1 MQPKEIS
8 RYIKIRQVL
17 FTCLIFVMTFSKV
30 LSQEYFQQEVNYK
43 IHVSLNDSLHE
54 LIAFE
59 TLEYINHSPDTLHFL
74 YFHLWPNAYSNNNTP
89 LAGQLFQSYGKQRLF
104 NDPELSGCIDSLDFE
119 VNDKKVYWELLS
131 GQPDVCRIYLEIP
144 LIPGNSIYITT
155 PFRVK
160 IPKGVTSRLGHI
172 GESYQISQW
181 YPKPAVYDRDGW
193 HPMSYL
199 DQGEFFSEFG
209 TFDVRITLPDN
220 YIVGASGNLQ
230 NESEIEVLD
239 KLSADTSWLKDVHS
253 AGNDF
258 PASSKQF
265 KTLRYTAD
273 NTHDFA
279 WFADKRFH
287 VQKGK
292 LLLPRS
298 GKEVTTMVLFT
309 NEQSDL
315 WKDALSYVNEAIYW
329 LSDKVG
335 DYPYS
340 SFTAVQSALTSGDG
354 MEYPGI
360 TVIGLANDAYSLDEV
375 ITHEI
380 FHNWFYGA
388 LGSDERNQP
397 FMDESITSFYT
408 DRYLNDKYPD
418 KKLWE
423 VYIKNRK
430 LAKFIQIDKMP
441 IRRMHELEWLIQ
453 ARNNLEQPINL
464 PATEYTELNYGLML
478 YNKAPNA
485 FNYLRTYLGDAEFDV
500 AMQEYFRQW
509 KFRHP
514 QPENLREIIETQ
526 SGKDLT
532 WFFTDLL
539 GSTKRL
545 DYKMVRIQ
553 NQKILIQNK
562 GELVSPLLIA
572 GMTGDSILFEKWIEG
587 FEGQQWID
595 LPFGDYAEIVIDPGH
610 VTPEIFR
617 INNNIKK
624 SGAFPRADPI
634 RTQLLFAVDDPETYT
649 LIYMPAINWSRENGI
664 MLGIAF
670 HNGFILPKTVQYL
683 VVPFYAFGNSGL
695 AGFGRIAY
703 NIAPYANFIRLA
715 TISMETVQ
723 FGAPGNQNYRK
734 LKTGLEV
741 NFRNKKMTL
750 PVYQKA
756 FGNYFAASNLFQ
768 IEHQEKAKMNSYVQL
783 GYLIEKTSI
792 INPYSLLASFEFGK
806 SYQKTSLD
814 LNYRLSYSGENNG
827 LDMRFFA
834 GTMLNTDS
842 EIPFYAFAA
851 SGRSGREQYL
861 YQGTYPDRFT
871 AFPENFFSRQM
882 TLSEGGLVSPLNDSL
897 GYSQWLFSFSL
908 TTNLP
913 GKAAR
918 FPVKPFLNFLLND
931 HGMTSAKNSPF
942 FYEAGLKVG
951 IWDFFEIYVPLLVS
965 QNIDSVSGIFK
976 NRIRFVFSIDA
987 INKLRLRNNR

>member
-1 MQPKEIS
+1 MP
-8 RYIKIRQVL
+8 
-17 FTCLIFVMTFSKV
+17 FSKV
-30 LSQEYFQQEVNYK
+30 LSQEYFQQEVNYT
-43 IHVSLNDSLHE
+43 IQVSLNDRVHE
-54 LIAFE
+54 LNAFE
-59 TLEYINHSPDTLHFL
+59 TIEYINHSPDTLHFL
-74 YFHLWPNAYSNNNTP
+74 YFHLWPNAYSNNSTP
-89 LAGQLFQSYGKQRLF
+89 LAGQLFQLYGKQRLF
-104 NDPELSGCIDSLDFE
+104 NDPELNGFIDSLDFK
-119 VNDKKVYWELLS
+119 VNDKKVYWELLP
-131 GQPDVCRIYLEIP
+131 GQPDICRINLEIP
-144 LIPGNSIYITT
+144 LSPGDSARITT
-155 PFRVK
+155 PFHVK

-181 YPKPAVYDRDGW
+181 YPKPAVYDREGW
-193 HPMSYL
+193 HQMSYL

-209 TFDVRITLPDN
+209 HFDVQITLPDN
-220 YIVGASGNLQ
+220 YIVGASGTLQ
-230 NESEIEVLD
+230 NESEIERLD
-239 KLSADTSWLKDVHS
+239 KLSADTSWIKTANSVE
-253 AGNDF
+253 NDF
-258 PASSKQF
+258 PVSSEKF

-292 LLLPRS
+292 LKLPHS

-315 WKDALSYVNEAIYW
+315 WEDALSYVNEAIYW

-340 SFTAVQSALTSGDG
+340 NFTAVQSALTSGDG

-360 TVIGLANDAYSLDEV
+360 TVIGLADDGYGLDEV

-380 FHNWFYGA
+380 CHNWFYGA
-388 LGSDERNQP
+388 LGSDERSQP

-408 DRYLNDKYPD
+408 DRYLSDKYPG

-423 VYIKNRK
+423 AYVKNIK
-430 LAKFIQIDKMP
+430 LAKFIKIDKMP

-453 ARNNLEQPINL
+453 ARNNLEQSLNL
-464 PATEYTELNYGLML
+464 PATDYTELNYGLML

-485 FNYLRTYLGDAEFDV
+485 INYLRAYLGDSTFDG
-500 AMQEYFRQW
+500 AMQEYFCQW

-514 QPENLREIIETQ
+514 QPNDLRGIVETQ

-539 GSTKRL
+539 GSTKRM

-553 NQKILIQNK
+553 KRQILIQNK
-562 GELVSPLLIA
+562 GELVSPLHIA
-572 GMTGDSILFEKWIEG
+572 GFSGDTILFEKWVDG
-587 FEGQQWID
+587 FEGQKWID
-595 LPFGDYAEIVIDPGH
+595 LPSGNYSEIRIDPGH

-617 INNNIKK
+617 INNNIRT

-634 RTQLLFAVDDPETYT
+634 RAQLLFAVDDPEMHT
-649 LIYMPAINWSRENGI
+649 LMYMPAINWSQQNGF
-664 MLGIAF
+664 MLGMAF
-670 HNGFILPKTVQYL
+670 HNGFILPKPLQYV
-683 VVPFYAFGNSGL
+683 VVPFYAFGNSSL

-703 NIAPYANFIRLA
+703 NITPFDNFIRMA
-715 TISMETVQ
+715 TLSLEATQ

-741 NFRNKKMTL
+741 NFRNKKMTH
-750 PVYQKA
+750 PINHKG

-768 IEHQEKAKMNSYVQL
+768 IEHREKAKMNTYLQF
-783 GYLIEKTSI
+783 GYLLEKTSI
-792 INPYSLLASFEFGK
+792 ISPYSLLASFEFGK

-827 LDMRFFA
+827 LDVRFFA
-834 GTMLNTDS
+834 GTMLKADS
-842 EIPFYAFAA
+842 EIPFYSFAA

-861 YQGTYPDRFT
+861 YQGTYPDRF
-871 AFPENFFSRQM
+871 APFPKNFFSRQM
-882 TLSEGGLVSPLNDSL
+882 TLSEGGLVSPMNDSL
-897 GYSQWLFSFSL
+897 GYSQWLFSLSL

-913 GKAAR
+913 GRAAR
-918 FPVKPFLNFLLND
+918 LPVKPFLNVLLND
-931 HGMTSAKNSPF
+931 HGVSSVQNSLL

-951 IWDFFEIYVPLLVS
+951 IWDFFEIYIPLLVS
-965 QNIDSVSGIFK
+965 KNIDSVSGTFK
-976 NRIRFVFSIDA
+976 NRIRFVFSLDSIS
-987 INKLRLRNNR
+987 KLKMRGN